1 VRHARFG
8 AAILLAAA
16 LYFAAAKAGFAISFV
31 NGTVSAVWPPT
42 GIALAVLLLGGRRM
56 WPAIF
61 LGEFASDFF
70 NHSPVLICVFFAL
83 GSTAEALTGYWLL
96 RLMRF
101 RPKLDRV
108 RDVFALLVLAAM
120 LSTMVSATIGT
131 TTLLVSGSIG
141 LSGVWS
147 TWHVWWLGDFTGDVI
162 VAPLLLVLAQGRP
175 RIPRGWRLA
184 ETVAFALV
192 LAALAAIAHA
202 LTLGIAYLVL
212 PVLIWAALRFRQT
225 GAVIANAVLAG
236 VGVIAAATAS
246 SQLTRVSVVERVLFT
261 QNFVIVGAITT
272 LVLAA
277 VISERNRNAD
287 AVRDSEASVRAL
299 LRERTAFNQ
308 IATAIAG
315 GLATDQLFDLM
326 AEQVAMLLAAAR
338 VIVVRVEDDQSA
350 TAIAAWARDGV
361 PGIAAGSPFPLSPTS
376 ASAHALLTGSSAR
389 SDGDPPNVPGMPG
402 ERIASPIRVDGQI
415 WGTLAVAA
423 GSGRRFPEGTEQ
435 LLEQLADLASMAIQ
449 STQARAQLLTEAT
462 TDPLT
467 GLANHRLFERRLG
480 EESSRAVRYR
490 RPLAVA
496 LIDLDSFKTIND
508 TAGHPVGD
516 AVLVEVTK
524 RISVVTR
531 EDSLLA
537 RLGGDEFALLL
548 PECGDMQSYAVAE
561 RIRRA
566 ISSEPFEGYGRVT
579 ASVGIAETTQAAD
592 RKGLRQLADLALYAA
607 KLQGGDRSVRYSP
620 ALSVDSVD
628 LIRARKLM
636 GLRSLAQAI
645 DARDSATVEH
655 SRRVA
660 DLAVALARERN
671 WAPEQTELLR
681 EAALVHDVGKIGV
694 PEAILLAPRALEP
707 EEYEQVK
714 QHSTLGAQLAADVLN
729 DDQVAWIRWHHER
742 ADGMGYPDGLPAEQ
756 VPEGAKLLA
765 IADAWDAMIS
775 KRPYHPA
782 KPVPEA
788 LDECRQLSGR
798 QFAPEAVTALL
809 AVASAN
815 IDPMTGRV
823 VSRDSVRL

>member
-1 VRHARFG
+1 VRHARSG
-8 AAILLAAA
+8 AAIALAAA

-42 GIALAVLLLGGRRM
+42 GIALALLLLGGRRM
-56 WPAIF
+56 WPAVF

-70 NHSPVLICVFFAL
+70 NHTSVLICVCFAI
-83 GSTAEALTGYWLL
+83 GSTLEALSGYWLL
-96 RLMRF
+96 QRLRF
-101 RPKLDRV
+101 RPTLDRV

-131 TTLLVSGSIG
+131 ASLLVSNSIG

-162 VAPLLLVLAQGRP
+162 VAPLLLVLAATRP
-175 RIPRGWRLA
+175 RLPRGWRLV
-184 ETVAFALV
+184 ETVAFAVV
-192 LAALAAIAHA
+192 LAALAAVAHS

-212 PVLIWAALRFRQT
+212 PVMIWAALRFRQP

-236 VGVIAAATAS
+236 VGVIAAASAG
-246 SQLTRVSVVERVLFT
+246 SQLTRVSVLERVLFT

-277 VISERNRNAD
+277 VISERNRNAE
-287 AVRDSEASVRAL
+287 AVSESEASVRAL
-299 LRERTAFNQ
+299 LRERTVFNQ

-315 GLATDQLFDLM
+315 GRAADELFNEM
-326 AEQVAMLLAAAR
+326 AEQIGALLEAAR
-338 VIVVRVEDDQSA
+338 VIIVRVDETNAS
-350 TAIAAWARDGV
+350 TAVGAWAMVGV

-376 ASAHALLTGSSAR
+376 ASARALLTGSSAR
-389 SDGDPPNVPGMPG
+389 SEGEGPNVPGMPG
-402 ERIASPIRVDGQI
+402 ERIASLIRVGGAV
-415 WGTLAVAA
+415 WGTVAA
-423 GSGRRFPEGTEQ
+423 AAGAGRTFPEGTER
-435 LLEQLADLASMAIQ
+435 LLEQLSDLASLGIQ
-449 STQARAQLLTEAT
+449 SAQAREQLLTEAT

-467 GLANHRLFERRLG
+467 GLANHRLFERRLSD
-480 EESSRAVRYR
+480 ESARARRYA

-496 LIDLDSFKTIND
+496 LIDLDNFKTIND

-524 RISVVTR
+524 RLSVVTR

-561 RIRRA
+561 RVRRA
-566 ISSEPFEGYGRVT
+566 ISAEPFEGFGRVT
-579 ASVGIAETTQAAD
+579 VSVGIAETTQGD
-592 RKGLRQLADLALYAA
+592 EQQSLRQLADLALYAA

-628 LIRARKLM
+628 LIRSRKLI

-660 DLAVALARERN
+660 DLAVALANERR
-671 WAPEQTELLR
+671 WTSEQTELLR

-694 PEAILLAPRALEP
+694 PEAILLAPRSLEP
-707 EEYEQVK
+707 DEYEQVK
-714 QHSTLGAQLAADVLN
+714 QHSALGAQLASDVLN
-729 DDQVAWIRWHHER
+729 EDQVGWIRWHHER
-742 ADGMGYPDGLPAEQ
+742 ADGMGYPDGLSPDR

-765 IADAWDAMIS
+765 IADAWDAMTS
-775 KRPYHPA
+775 NRSYRSA
-782 KPVPEA
+782 KPIREA
-788 LDECRQLSGR
+788 LDECRKLSGL

-809 AVASAN
+809 AVARTN
-815 IDPMTGRV
+815 IDETTGRI
-823 VSRDSVRL
+823 VSRDSARL

>member
-1 VRHARFG
+1 VRHARLG
-8 AAILLAAA
+8 AAIALAAA

-42 GIALAVLLLGGRRM
+42 GIALALLLLGGRRM

-61 LGEFASDFF
+61 LGEFTSDFF
-70 NHSPVLICVFFAL
+70 NHSSVLISVCFAI

-96 RLMRF
+96 QRLRF
-101 RPKLDRV
+101 RPTLGRV

-131 TTLLVSGSIG
+131 ATLLVSHSIG
-141 LSGVWS
+141 LSRVWS

-162 VAPLLLVLAQGRP
+162 VAPLLLVLAVIRP
-175 RIPRGWRLA
+175 RFPRGWRLA

-192 LAALAAIAHA
+192 LGALAAIAHS

-212 PVLIWAALRFRQT
+212 PVMIWAALRFRQP

-236 VGVIAAATAS
+236 VGVIAAASAGN
-246 SQLTRVSVVERVLFT
+246 QLTRVSVLERVLFT

-277 VISERNRNAD
+277 VISERNRNAE
-287 AVRDSEASVRAL
+287 AVGASEASVRAL
-299 LRERTAFNQ
+299 LRERTVFNQ

-315 GLATDQLFDLM
+315 GMAADELFAQM
-326 AEQVAMLLAAAR
+326 AEQIGALLEAAR
-338 VIVVRVEDDQSA
+338 VIIVRVDDDHVS
-350 TAIAAWARDGV
+350 TAIAAWAGDGV
-361 PGIAAGSPFPLSPTS
+361 PHIAAGSPFPLTPTS
-376 ASAHALLTGSSAR
+376 ASARALLTGRSAR
-389 SDGDPPNVPGMPG
+389 SNDRGPNVPGMPG
-402 ERIASPIRVDGQI
+402 ERIASPIRVGASL
-415 WGTLAVAA
+415 WGTVAA
-423 GSGRRFPEGTEQ
+423 AAGAGQTFPEHTEQ

-449 STQARAQLLTEAT
+449 SAQARAQLLTEAT

-480 EESSRAVRYR
+480 EESARAHRYA

-496 LIDLDSFKTIND
+496 LIDLDNFKTIND
-508 TAGHPVGD
+508 TAGHPIGD

-524 RISVVTR
+524 RIAVVTR

-561 RIRRA
+561 RVRRA
-566 ISSEPFEGYGRVT
+566 ISAEPFEGFGRVT
-579 ASVGIAETTQAAD
+579 ASVGIAETTQ
-592 RKGLRQLADLALYAA
+592 GGEEESLRQLADLALYAA

-620 ALSVDSVD
+620 GLSVDSVD
-628 LIRARKLM
+628 LIRARKLI

-660 DLAVALARERN
+660 DLAVALARERE
-671 WAPEQTELLR
+671 WTSEQTELLR
-681 EAALVHDVGKIGV
+681 EAALVHDVGKLGV
-694 PEAILLAPRALEP
+694 PEAILLAPRSLEP

-714 QHSTLGAQLAADVLN
+714 QHSALGAQLASDVLN
-729 DDQVAWIRWHHER
+729 EDQVGWIRWHHER
-742 ADGMGYPDGLPAEQ
+742 ADGKGYPDGLPADRL
-756 VPEGAKLLA
+756 PEGAKLLA
-765 IADAWDAMIS
+765 IADAWDAMTS
-775 KRPYHPA
+775 NRNYRSG

-788 LDECRQLSGR
+788 LAECQKLSGL
-798 QFAPEAVTALL
+798 QFAPEAVDALV
-809 AVASAN
+809 AVARAS
-815 IDPMTGRV
+815 IDQTTGRV
-823 VSRDSVRL
+823 LSRDSVRL

>member
-1 VRHARFG
+1 V
-8 AAILLAAA
+8 LAAA
-16 LYFAAAKAGFAISFV
+16 LYYAAARAGFAISFV

-42 GIALAVLLLGGRRM
+42 GIALVLLLLGGRRM

-61 LGEFASDFF
+61 LGEFTSDFF
-70 NHSPVLICVFFAL
+70 NHTAVLICVCFAI

-96 RLMRF
+96 QRLRF
-101 RPKLDRV
+101 RPTLDRV

-131 TTLLVSGSIG
+131 TSLLVSRSIG
-141 LSGVWS
+141 LSDLWS

-162 VAPLLLVLAQGRP
+162 VAPLLLVLAANRQ

-184 ETVAFALV
+184 ETTAFALV
-192 LAALAAIAHA
+192 LGALAAVAHS

-236 VGVIAAATAS
+236 VGVIAAASAG
-246 SQLTRVSVVERVLFT
+246 SQLTRVSVLERVLFT

-277 VISERNRNAD
+277 VISERNRNA
-287 AVRDSEASVRAL
+287 ESVRSL
-299 LRERTAFNQ
+299 LREREAFNQ
-308 IATAIAG
+308 VATAVAG
-315 GLATDQLFDLM
+315 GLPADKLFELM
-326 AEQVAMLLAAAR
+326 VAQVAKLLDAAR
-338 VIVVRVEDDQSA
+338 TIVVRIDDDQVPMA
-350 TAIAAWARDGV
+350 LAAWSIEGV
-361 PGIAAGSPFPLSPTS
+361 PSVAPGSRFPLAPTS
-376 ASAHALLTGSSAR
+376 ASARVVLTGQSAR
-389 SDGDPPNVPGMPG
+389 TEADDPHLPGTPG
-402 ERIASPIRVDGQI
+402 ERIASPIRVAGKL
-415 WGTLAVAA
+415 WGTVAAAA
-423 GSGRRFPEGTEQ
+423 GSGRTFPDGTEQ

-449 STQARAQLLTEAT
+449 SAQARAQLLTEAT

-467 GLANHRLFERRLG
+467 GLANHRLFERRLT
-480 EESSRAVRYR
+480 EESARACRYG

-496 LIDLDSFKTIND
+496 VIDLDNFKTIND

-516 AVLVEVTK
+516 AVLIEVTK
-524 RISVVTR
+524 RLSVVTR

-561 RIRRA
+561 RVRRA
-566 ISSEPFEGYGRVT
+566 ISAEPFEGFGRVT
-579 ASVGIAETTQAAD
+579 ASVGIAETTSGDD
-592 RKGLRQLADLALYAA
+592 RGLRQLADLALYAA

-671 WAPEQTELLR
+671 WTPEQTELLR

-694 PEAILLAPRALEP
+694 PEAILLAPRALAP

-714 QHSTLGAQLAADVLN
+714 QHSALGAQLASDVLN

-742 ADGMGYPDGLPAEQ
+742 PDGKGYPDGLPAGR

-765 IADAWDAMIS
+765 IADAWDTMTSNRSYRSA
-775 KRPYHPA
+775 RPIA
-782 KPVPEA
+782 DA
-788 LDECRQLSGR
+788 LNECRKLSGR

-809 AVASAN
+809 AVARSS
-815 IDPMTGRV
+815 IDETTGRV
-823 VSRDSVRL
+823 VTRDAVRL